1 MARDIMDC
9 ETVKECLLWADIQW
23 PGFWKFA
30 THQPMTSKE
39 RKSLSESMNDTDPL
53 FSKMLRQLKFCA
65 KLDQSEEA
73 RTLLILGAKAM
84 IAFQQQE
91 EKQSKPDIQ
100 KYTK

>member
-1 MARDIMDC
+1 MASDIMDC

-39 RKSLSESMNDTDPL
+39 KKSLSESMNGTDPL
-53 FSKMLRQLKFCA
+53 FPKMMRQLKFCA

-73 RTLLILGAKAM
+73 RTLLILGARAM

-91 EKQSKPDIQ
+91 AQSKPDIQ